1 MLLAIDVGN
10 TNVVVGVYR
19 DSTLLESWRLA
30 TDNRRSADEYGTM
43 IDMMCKQEDIS
54 RSDIDDIIISSVVP
68 SLLFTLEHMCLKF
81 YDKNPIVVETGI
93 KTGLKIR
100 YDDPRQVGSDRIV
113 NSVAAHTRYG
123 GNLIVVDFGTA
134 TTFCCISA
142 GGSFLGGAIAPGIKT
157 QAAALFEH
165 TAKLPNVDL
174 EIPGRFICRNTSESM
189 QSGLIYGHMGFIE
202 HMIRGMKKEMA
213 QETGCSEDEIKV
225 IATGG
230 MATMVESGVDCIDI
244 IDRRL
249 TLDGLQMLYE
259 KNKGLNKKRVLQARL
274 NQEKALQE

>member
-10 TNVVVGVYR
+10 TNVVLGVYEG
-19 DSTLLESWRLA
+19 SKLIESWRMA
-30 TDNRRSADEYGTM
+30 TDNNRSADEYGTI
-43 IDMMCKQEDIS
+43 IDMMMKHDG
-54 RSDIDDIIISSVVP
+54 IDPEKIDEIIVSSVVP

-81 YDKNPIVVETGI
+81 YDRNPIVVETGI
-93 KTGLKIR
+93 KTGLRIK

-113 NSVAAHTRYG
+113 NSVAAHQRYG
-123 GNLIVVDFGTA
+123 GHLIVIDFGTA
-134 TTFCCISA
+134 TTFCCVSA
-142 GGSFLGGAIAPGIKT
+142 EGSFLGGAIAPGIKT

-174 EIPGRFICRNTSESM
+174 ELPGRFICKNTSESM

-202 HMIRGMKKEMA
+202 HMVDGMKSEMS
-213 QETGCSEDEIKV
+213 EELGCSKEEIRV

-230 MATMVESGVDCIDI
+230 MATMVESGVSCIDM

-249 TLDGLQMLYE
+249 TLDGLQMIYE
-259 KNKGLNKKRVLQARL
+259 KNKGLNKKRVLQD
-274 NQEKALQE
+274 

>member
-10 TNVVVGVYR
+10 TNVVLGVFEG
-19 DSTLLESWRLA
+19 STLVESWRLA
-30 TDNRRSADEYGTM
+30 TDNRRSADEYGTIIDSM
-43 IDMMCKQEDIS
+43 ILRVGIKA
-54 RSDIDDIIISSVVP
+54 SDIDDVIISSVVP
-68 SLLFTLEHMCLKF
+68 SLMFTLEHMCLKF
-81 YDKNPIVVETGI
+81 YNKNPIVVEQGI
-93 KTGLKIR
+93 KTGLIIK

-134 TTFCCISA
+134 TTFCCISS
-142 GGSFLGGAIAPGIKT
+142 GGAFLGGAIAPGIKT

-174 EIPGRFICRNTSESM
+174 ELPGKFICRNTSECM
-189 QSGLIYGHMGFIE
+189 QAGLIYGHMGFTE
-202 HMIRGMKKEMA
+202 HMIAGMKNEMSA
-213 QETGCSEDEIKV
+213 ELGCSADEIKV

-230 MATMVESGVDCIDI
+230 MATMVESGVNCIDV

-259 KNKGLNKKRVLQARL
+259 KNKGHNKKRVLQD
-274 NQEKALQE
+274 

>member
-10 TNVVVGVYR
+10 TNVVLGVYR
-19 DSTLLESWRLA
+19 DSKLLESWRLA
-30 TDNRRSADEYGTM
+30 TDNRRSADEYGTI
-43 IDMMCKQEDIS
+43 IDMMLRHDGFDPAEIKDVIV
-54 RSDIDDIIISSVVP
+54 SSVVP

-81 YDKNPIVVETGI
+81 YGKNPIVIETGI
-93 KTGLKIR
+93 KTGLRIK

-113 NSVAAHTRYG
+113 NSVAAHQRYG

-134 TTFCCISA
+134 TTLCCVTA
-142 GGSFLGGAIAPGIKT
+142 DGSFLGGAIAPGIKT

-174 EIPGRFICRNTSESM
+174 ELPGKYICKNTSEGM
-189 QSGLIYGHMGFIE
+189 QAGLIYGHMGFIE
-202 HMIRGMKKEMA
+202 HMINGMKQEMA
-213 QETGCSEDEIKV
+213 RDTGCSPDEIKV

-230 MATMVESGVDCIDI
+230 MATMVESGVSCIDV

-259 KNKGLNKKRVLQARL
+259 KNKGLNKKRVLQD
-274 NQEKALQE
+274 

>member
-10 TNVVVGVYR
+10 TNLVVGVFE
-19 DSTLLESWRLA
+19 DDKLIESWRLA

-43 IDMMCKQEDIS
+43 IESMMLREGIKPV
-54 RSDIDDIIISSVVP
+54 DIDDIIIASVVP

-81 YDKNPIVVETGI
+81 YHKNPIVVEQGI
-93 KTGLKIR
+93 KTGIKIK
-100 YDDPRQVGSDRIV
+100 YENPRALGADRIV

-123 GNLIVVDFGTA
+123 GDLIVIDFGTA
-134 TTFCCISA
+134 TTFDCVSA
-142 GGSFLGGAIAPGIKT
+142 DGVFLGGAIAPGIRT

-174 EIPGRFICRNTSESM
+174 EIPESFIARNTSEGM
-189 QSGLIYGHMGFIE
+189 RSGLVYGHMGFTE
-202 HMIRGMKKEMA
+202 HMVAGMKAEMCEA
-213 QETGCSEDEIKV
+213 LGCRAEDIKV

-230 MATMVESGVDCIDI
+230 MATMVESGVDCIDV

-249 TLDGLQMLYE
+249 TLDGLQMLHE
-259 KNKGLNKKRVLQARL
+259 KNRGLNKKRVLQD
-274 NQEKALQE
+274 

>member
-10 TNVVVGVYR
+10 SNVVLGVFEG
-19 DSTLLESWRLA
+19 DSLVESWRLA
-30 TDNRRSADEYGTM
+30 TDNKRSADEYGTIIESM
-43 IDMMCKQEDIS
+43 FMRQGIKP
-54 RSDIDDIIISSVVP
+54 SDIENIIIASVVP

-81 YDKNPIVVETGI
+81 YEKNPIVIETGI
-93 KTGLKIR
+93 KTGLKIK
-100 YDDPRQVGSDRIV
+100 YDDPRQVGADRIV
-113 NSVAAHTRYG
+113 NSVAAHNRYG

-134 TTFCCISA
+134 TTLSCVSESGDFM
-142 GGSFLGGAIAPGIKT
+142 GGAIAPGIKT

-174 EIPGRFICRNTSESM
+174 ELPGKFICKNTSEAM

-202 HMIRGMKKEMA
+202 HMINGMKAEMA
-213 QETGCSEDEIKV
+213 EQLGCSEKEIRV

-230 MATMVESGVDCIDI
+230 MATMVASGVACIDE

-259 KNKGLNKKRVLQARL
+259 KNKGLVKKRVLQD
-274 NQEKALQE
+274 

>member
-10 TNVVVGVYR
+10 TNVVLGVYNGR
-19 DSTLLESWRLA
+19 KLIESWRMA
-30 TDNRRSADEYGTM
+30 TDNKRSADEYGTI
-43 IDMMCKQEDIS
+43 IDMMMRHDGIDPA
-54 RSDIDDIIISSVVP
+54 DIDDIIVSTVVP

-81 YDKNPIVVETGI
+81 YNKNPIVVETGI
-93 KTGLKIR
+93 KTGLKIK

-113 NSVAAHTRYG
+113 NSVAAHSRYG

-134 TTFCCISA
+134 TTLSCVTADGC
-142 GGSFLGGAIAPGIKT
+142 FLGGAIAPGMKT

-174 EIPGRFICRNTSESM
+174 EFPGRFICKNTSEGM

-202 HMIRGMKKEMA
+202 HMITGMKREMA
-213 QETGCSEDEIKV
+213 IEAGCSTSDIRV

-230 MATMVESGVDCIDI
+230 MATMVESGVSCIDV

-259 KNKGLNKKRVLQARL
+259 KNVGLNKKRVLQE
-274 NQEKALQE
+274 QWESE